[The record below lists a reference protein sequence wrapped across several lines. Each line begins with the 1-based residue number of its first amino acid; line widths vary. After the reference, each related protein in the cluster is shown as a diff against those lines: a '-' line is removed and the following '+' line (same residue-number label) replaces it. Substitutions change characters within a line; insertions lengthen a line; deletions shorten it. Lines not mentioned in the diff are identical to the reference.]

1 MNKRKERNE
10 KKKTEEEQRKAA
22 RKRAQALCLIEDRK
36 VEVEKRDWSD

>member
-10 KKKTEEEQRKAA
+10 KKNEEEQRKAA